1 MIDVS
6 PPVTIDDI
14 RAAAG
19 VIDGAVEKTPF
30 AVSRTLSEMTGASVA
45 LKLEIFQYTANFKE
59 RGALNRLMALTDDER
74 RRGVVAMSAG
84 NHAQAV
90 AYHATRLGIP
100 ATIVMPRDTPFIK
113 ATNTE
118 RLGASVV
125 LQGSS
130 LEEAAAHA
138 RKLGKAGNLTFIHP
152 YDDPLIIAGQGTVA
166 LEMLNAIPDLDCL
179 LVPIGGGGLIS
190 GCAIA
195 AKAIN
200 PDIEIIGVEAAL
212 FPSMRQSIAGEAISA
227 SGDTIADGIAVKQP
241 GKLTRKIIAEHVDDI
256 VLVSES
262 RIEHAVHLF
271 AEIEKVVVEGAGAA
285 TLAAVLDDPDRF
297 QGRKLGVVVS
307 GGNIDSRTLATVLM
321 RGLVGAGRLM
331 RLRVEVPD
339 KPGNLATVTTL
350 IGTLG
355 GNIVEVHHNRWF
367 RDVPAGRSGID
378 FVIEIRAAAD
388 SEAIILGLA
397 ENGIDARLLSSDAVA
412 G

>member
-1 MIDVS
+1 MIDVTS
-6 PPVTIDDI
+6 PVTIDDI
-14 RAAAG
+14 RTAAR
-19 VIDGAVEKTPF
+19 VIDGAVAKTPF
-30 AVSRTLSEMTGASVA
+30 AVSGTLSEMTGVNVA
-45 LKLEIFQYTANFKE
+45 LKLENFQFTASFKE
-59 RGALNRLMALTDDER
+59 RGALNRLMALAAEER
-74 RRGVVAMSAG
+74 GRGIVAMSAG

-90 AYHATRLGIP
+90 AYHATNLGIP

-113 ATNTE
+113 VTNTE
-118 RLGASVV
+118 RLGATVV
-125 LQGSS
+125 LQGYN

-138 RKLGKAGNLTFIHP
+138 RKLGNAGNLTLIHP
-152 YDDPLIIAGQGTVA
+152 YDDPMIIAGQGTVA
-166 LEMLNAIPDLDCL
+166 LEMIDTIPDLDCL
-179 LVPIGGGGLIS
+179 LVPIGGGGLIA

-195 AKAIN
+195 AKAVK

-212 FPSMRQSIAGEAISA
+212 FPSMRQAIAGEAISA
-227 SGDTIADGIAVKQP
+227 RGETIADGIAVKRP

-271 AEIEKVVVEGAGAA
+271 AEIEKIVVEGAGAV
-285 TLAAVLDDPDRF
+285 TLAAVLDHPARF
-297 QGRKLGVVVS
+297 RGRKLGVVVS

-355 GNIVEVHHNRWF
+355 GNIVEVQHNRWF
-367 RDVPAGRSGID
+367 RDVPAGRTGVD
-378 FVIEIRAAAD
+378 FVIEIRAPAD

-397 ENGIDARLLSSDAVA
+397 ENGIDARRLSSDAVA